1 MRGDKSFVRTA
12 SLAAKF
18 GKSLQPVRNGL
29 RGAAQFRG
37 RTSTALLQMGR
48 TLREAEAAELLE
60 FALAIPLILVMVVG
74 LLDFANAYH
83 TKQALANAAR
93 EGSRLGAAAG
103 RSDITQTSPTSVQN
117 IHDAVVAYLQNAGI
131 STTFIG
137 STASTCVTSGN
148 PNGFCW
154 DYNASGSYGLR
165 VERSV
170 ILTNTD
176 SNSTTLY
183 ATRVTLLYPYNWTF
197 GFNHVITLL
206 IPSATAAGTIGIQA
220 DAMMVDQ

>member
-1 MRGDKSFVRTA
+1 
-12 SLAAKF
+12 
-18 GKSLQPVRNGL
+18 VRNGL

-37 RTSTALLQMGR
+37 RTSRALLHLGR
-48 TLREAEAAELLE
+48 LAREAEAAELLE

-103 RSDITQTSPTSVQN
+103 TADITQPGTPPSVQA
-117 IHDAVVAYLQNAGI
+117 IHDDVVAYLQNAGI

-137 STASTCVTSGN
+137 STASACVTSGN
-148 PNGFCW
+148 LNGFCW

-165 VERSV
+165 IERAV
-170 ILTNTD
+170 LLTNTD
-176 SNSTTLY
+176 SNNTTLK

-206 IPSATAAGTIGIQA
+206 IPSATAAGTIGIEA
-220 DAMMVDQ
+220 DATMVDQ

>member
-1 MRGDKSFVRTA
+1 VRTA
-12 SLAAKF
+12 NSAAKI
-18 GKSLQPVRNGL
+18 GKTLQPVRNGL

-37 RTSTALLQMGR
+37 RTSRALLHLGR
-48 TLREAEAAELLE
+48 LAREAEAAELLE

-103 RSDITQTSPTSVQN
+103 TADITQPGTPPSVQA
-117 IHDAVVAYLQNAGI
+117 IHDDVVAYLQNAGI

-137 STASTCVTSGN
+137 STASACVTSGN
-148 PNGFCW
+148 LNGFCW

-165 VERSV
+165 IERAV
-170 ILTNTD
+170 LLTNTD
-176 SNSTTLY
+176 SNNTTLK

-206 IPSATAAGTIGIQA
+206 IPSATAAGTIGIEA
-220 DAMMVDQ
+220 DATMVDQ